1 MRPWQML
8 ALALALFFFALTT
21 GWRVL
26 YLLAYVLLATLALSY
41 LWTVLNLRG
50 LVLTRAS
57 SAARVQVGE
66 LLEER
71 LALENRSS
79 FPKLW
84 VEITDESDL
93 PNHHA
98 GYVASVRGR
107 TRVTWKTRTLCRR
120 RGRYI
125 LGPAVVTSGDP
136 LGLFRRRLPLAN
148 PRPFLVLPAVLPI
161 THFDLYPGELPG
173 RGRGAQRSLQTT
185 TNAVTIRPYVSG
197 DSMNRIHWPSSA
209 RLRQLMVKE
218 FDLDPSIDAWIFLDL
233 EKNVQVGEDDAS
245 TEEYG
250 VTIAATV
257 ANYLLNNDVA
267 VGLVINGGQ
276 HEFLNLDRGDRQVER
291 ILELLACVHAG
302 PGPSLSEALA
312 IEGMH
317 FGRNTVA
324 IVITPSWHD
333 DWQEGLQQLRRRGV
347 KTAVIAID
355 GSSFDDVP
363 SNERAVDILI
373 SMGVPT
379 MVIRRG
385 DPLVHVLEEGPIV

>member
-1 MRPWQML
+1 MRPWQVL
-8 ALALALFFFALTT
+8 ALALALLFFALTT

-26 YLLAYVLLATLALSY
+26 YLLAYVLLATVALSY
-41 LWTVLNLRG
+41 LWTALNLRG
-50 LVLTRAS
+50 LALTRVS

-66 LLEER
+66 ILEER
-71 LALENRSS
+71 LALENRSG

-84 VEITDESDL
+84 VQITDESDL
-93 PNHHA
+93 PSHHA

-120 RGRYI
+120 RGRYV

-136 LGLFRRRLPLAN
+136 LGLFRRRLLLAN

-185 TNAVTIRPYVSG
+185 TNAVTVRPYVSG
-197 DSMNRIHWPSSA
+197 DSMNHIHWPSSA

-218 FDLDPSIDAWIFLDL
+218 FDLDPSIDAWLFLDL
-233 EKNVQVGEDDAS
+233 QKGVQAGEDDAS

-257 ANYLLNNDVA
+257 ANYLLENDVA
-267 VGLVINGGQ
+267 VGLVVNAGQ
-276 HEFLNLDRGDRQVER
+276 QEFLNLDRGERQLER

-302 PGPSLSEALA
+302 TGPSLSEALA
-312 IEGMH
+312 MQGMH

-324 IVITPSWHD
+324 IVITPSWQD

-347 KTAVIAID
+347 KTAVVAID
-355 GSSFDDVP
+355 ASSFDTMP
-363 SNERAVDILI
+363 ANERAIDVLI
-373 SMGVPT
+373 GMGVPT
-379 MVIRRG
+379 IVIRRG
-385 DPLVHVLEEGPIV
+385 DPLVHVLEGGPIV